1 MFFPSNQFMKITGSI
16 LLISILL
23 AESFTACK
31 KNSNTASQGALLM
44 TLSKSSAKLEEPVYA
59 STNVNDIGHGV
70 IKWSVNPSSNNWVSS
85 SAGKSVIL
93 FSSPGQY
100 SVTANYFSDSAAQ
113 VPSDSSS
120 SPVTVTDSLYT
131 DTVAFC
137 NVAVSAPVLSGDQ
150 IILTPLNSLD
160 TGLVLLAHT
169 QGVYPNVP
177 VINYT
182 ITSFGQDGYA
192 FVFNSIEEFPCYV
205 NNGPTPATTILYL
218 GKLDNGNYSI
228 QFSLFETNYSGT
240 LSVTNAGF
248 SFTWNYSSGVVISPP
263 EISR

>member
-1 MFFPSNQFMKITGSI
+1 MKSTVSI
-16 LLISILL
+16 ILISFLI
-23 AESFTACK
+23 AGGFTACK
-31 KNSNTASQGALLM
+31 KNSNPVSQGALMM

-70 IKWSVNPSSNNWVSS
+70 IKWSINPSSSNWVSS

-93 FSSPGQY
+93 FSNPGQY
-100 SVTANYFSDSAAQ
+100 TVTANYFSDSAAQ

-120 SPVTVTDSLYT
+120 APITVSDSLYT

-137 NVAVSAPVLSGDQ
+137 NVAVSVPVVSGDQ
-150 IILTPLNSLD
+150 IMLTPLNSLD

-169 QGVYPNVP
+169 QEVYPNVP
-177 VINYT
+177 VIDYT
-182 ITSFGQDGYA
+182 ITSFGQGSYA
-192 FVFNSIEEFPCYV
+192 FGFNSIEEFPCYV

-218 GKLDNGNYSI
+218 GNLANGTYSL
-228 QFSLFETNYSGT
+228 QFSLLGTSYSGT
-240 LSVTNAGF
+240 LSVTNTGF
-248 SFTWNYSSGVVISPP
+248 GFTWNYSSGVVISPL